1 MNYHNSIKSFSVN
14 ISVAGWAVFFSF
26 FSVDKQWIKTGRFSK
41 WPSFSEFPLEIPA
54 QAAPL
59 VTAQGALENKGLAVE
74 SCLDGEGC
82 RRCCEQSRMSRIKG
96 VLSFLSAQQR
106 RLAGG
111 RD

>member
-1 MNYHNSIKSFSVN
+1 MSTFLSL
-14 ISVAGWAVFFSF
+14 AGLFFLL

-41 WPSFSEFPLEIPA
+41 WPSFSEFPVEIPA
-54 QAAPL
+54 QSAPL

-82 RRCCEQSRMSRIKG
+82 RRCCEQSRMSRIKD
-96 VLSFLSAQQR
+96 VLSFLSAR
-106 RLAGG
+106 EGRLAGG